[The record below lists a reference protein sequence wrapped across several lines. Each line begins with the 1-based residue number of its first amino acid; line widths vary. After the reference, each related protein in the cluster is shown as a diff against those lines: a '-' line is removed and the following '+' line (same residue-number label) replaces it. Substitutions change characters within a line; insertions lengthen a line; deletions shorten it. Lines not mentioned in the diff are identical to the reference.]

1 MNPLI
6 ISGLRL
12 VHRGLRSVGPL
23 PLATLAALAAVG
35 LLPAF
40 QPRFGTTPVVNLA
53 VVAVIALTLVLMA
66 AHQAV
71 AGTDGQPE

>member
-12 VHRGLRSVGPL
+12 ANRVLRSVGPL
-23 PLATLAALAAVG
+23 PLVTLAALAAVG

-40 QPRFGTTPVVNLA
+40 QPRFGSTPVVNLA
-53 VVAVIALTLVLMA
+53 VVAVIALTLVLLTV
-66 AHQAV
+66 HR
-71 AGTDGQPE
+71 GRGRH